1 MADIMTSIMNN
12 AKSKKRHIVLP
23 EGFEPRMIEAAAIL
37 VKNEICSITL
47 LGKEEEIQKVAVEK
61 NINLDGINII
71 DPENSELND
80 ELSEILYEKR
90 KKKGMTK
97 EQAAETTKKFLYFGN
112 LMVKAGKADGCVAGA
127 YSTTGDVMRSCLQV
141 IGVKKGTSLVST
153 CFMMVL
159 PDGRIFNFGDCALV
173 PDPDAEGLASI
184 AISTADTYQKLT
196 GDQPKVAM
204 LSFSSKGSGGNQPSV
219 LKVQE
224 ATKIAQEKA
233 PELAL
238 DGDLQFDA
246 ALLDSI
252 GKKKAPDSKVAGQAN
267 VFIFPD
273 LNSGNIGYKI
283 AQRLGGAEA
292 IGPIVQGLAL
302 PSFDLSRGC
311 SVDDIVKT
319 SALCALMGE

>member
-1 MADIMTSIMNN
+1 MADIMDSIMSN
-12 AKSKKRHIVLP
+12 AKAKKRHIVLP

-37 VKNEICSITL
+37 VKDEICKVTL
-47 LGKEEEIQKVAVEK
+47 LGKEDEIKKVAAEK
-61 NINLDGINII
+61 GVNLEGINIV
-71 DPENSELND
+71 DPENSEWND
-80 ELSEILYEKR
+80 ELAEILYEKR
-90 KKKGMTK
+90 KKKGMTP
-97 EQAAETTKKFLYFGN
+97 EQAADVSKQFLYFGN

-159 PDGRIFNFGDCALV
+159 KDGRVFNFGDCALV

-184 AISTADTYQKLT
+184 AISTADTYKKLT
-196 GDQPKVAM
+196 GDDPKVAM
-204 LSFSSKGSGGNQPSV
+204 LSFSTYGSGGKQPSV

-224 ATKIAQEKA
+224 ATKIAKEKA

-246 ALLDSI
+246 ALLESV
-252 GKKKAPDSKVAGQAN
+252 GSKKAPGSNVAGQAN

-273 LNSGNIGYKI
+273 LNAGNIGYKI
-283 AQRLGGAEA
+283 AQRIGGAEA
-292 IGPIVQGLAL
+292 IGPIVQGLDL

-311 SVDDIVKT
+311 SVEDIVKT